1 MTTTAATPAPT
12 GRAAPG
18 PWAVALSGA
27 AALAVAMGIGRFAFT
42 PVLPMMLA
50 DGVVD
55 LRGASWLASANYLG
69 YLVGAVYCTFEPW
82 LRARWRPDARPVDGP
97 RRVRAGLVATGV
109 LTLGMALPWPA
120 SWTALRFGAGVA
132 SALVLVDASGWCLA
146 QLARRHAAA
155 LGGAMFA
162 GPGAGIVASGLCAS
176 AMVAWHWRASSA
188 WLLLGLLAFVLAAPV
203 WYILRSGADDV
214 PAPGGAR
221 PAADAPAHAAARAH
235 GRTEIACLA
244 FAYGLAGFGYIVTAT
259 FLPVIARE
267 ALPGSPWLDFFWPIF
282 GVGAFVGALLA
293 TRLRVAGDLR
303 LLLASAYFIQALG
316 IAASLWSPS
325 LAGFVVGSLLLGLPV
340 TVIAFLALQEV
351 RRLMPAHSASGIG
364 LLTVLYGI
372 GQIVGPPLVAA
383 LLGRSATAAAGF
395 TWSLEVAAGALAAG
409 AAIYLWMSRAF
420 PMTRPE

>member
-1 MTTTAATPAPT
+1 MTAAAAPPGPT

-18 PWAVALSGA
+18 PWAVALAGA
-27 AALAVAMGIGRFAFT
+27 AALAVAMGIGRFGFT
-42 PVLPMMLA
+42 PLLPMMLA

-69 YLVGAVYCTFEPW
+69 YLVGALYCTFEPW
-82 LRARWRPDARPVDGP
+82 LRTRWRRDARPVDGP
-97 RRVRAGLVATGV
+97 RRVRAGLVATTV

-120 SWTALRFGAGVA
+120 VWPALRFGAGVA

-176 AMVAWHWRASSA
+176 AMVAWHWRAASA
-188 WLLLGLLAFVLAAPV
+188 WLAIGLLAFVLGAPV
-203 WYILRSGADDV
+203 WRIFRSSADD
-214 PAPGGAR
+214 ALASTR
-221 PAADAPAHAAARAH
+221 AAADAPVPGAARAH
-235 GRTEIACLA
+235 SRTEIACLA

-282 GVGAFVGALLA
+282 GVGIVIGALFA

-303 LLLASAYFIQALG
+303 LLLAGAYFIQALG

-325 LAGFVVGSLLLGLPV
+325 RAGFVVGSLLLGLPC

-364 LLTVLYGI
+364 LLSALYGI

-383 LLGRSATAAAGF
+383 LLGRSATADAGF
-395 TWSLEVAAGALAAG
+395 TWSLEIAAGALVVG

-420 PMTRPE
+420 PMTRTE